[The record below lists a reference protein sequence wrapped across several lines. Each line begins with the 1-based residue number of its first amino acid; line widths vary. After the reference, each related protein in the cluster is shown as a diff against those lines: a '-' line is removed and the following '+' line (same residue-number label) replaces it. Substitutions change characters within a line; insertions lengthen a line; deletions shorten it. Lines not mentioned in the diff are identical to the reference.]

1 VLPDIRAEVAA
12 APGEVRVLP
21 DILAAVGAAP
31 GDDSTLPDIRA
42 EVLVDC
48 RSTDPL
54 SLAAV
59 AIS

>member
-1 VLPDIRAEVAA
+1 M
-12 APGEVRVLP
+12 LP
-21 DILAAVGAAP
+21 DILAAVVAPTDVRVEPDITALVVGAAP
-31 GDDSTLPDIRA
+31 GDDSTLPDILA
-42 EVLVDC
+42 AVVGC

>member
-1 VLPDIRAEVAA
+1 VLPDISALV
-12 APGEVRVLP
+12 
-21 DILAAVGAAP
+21 VGTAP
-31 GDDSTLPDIRA
+31 GDDSTLPDILA
-42 EVLVDC
+42 AVVGC